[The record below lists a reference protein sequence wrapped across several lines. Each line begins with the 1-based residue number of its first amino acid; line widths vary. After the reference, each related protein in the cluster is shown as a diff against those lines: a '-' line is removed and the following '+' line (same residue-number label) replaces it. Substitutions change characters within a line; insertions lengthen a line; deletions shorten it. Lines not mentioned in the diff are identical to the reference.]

1 MRYELMFS
9 NCITVEAKNLPFSNL
24 SKEERKVL
32 SDNLEQFKICLCNV
46 PTKRQKSKLRSFFDS
61 F

>member
-9 NCITVEAKNLPFSNL
+9 NCITLKSNPFGNL
-24 SKEERKVL
+24 SKEERQVL
-32 SDNLEQFKICLCNV
+32 YENLEQFKICLRNV